1 MTMIDGPGR
10 LPPLPHAVDLA
21 QPGIARTY
29 SYLLGG
35 KDHFTADRELAHAI
49 LTARPEARL
58 AALENRRFLG
68 RAAEFLTAQAGI
80 RQFLDIGAGLPAG
93 RNVHEIAQAIE
104 PASRVAYV
112 DNDPMVIAHARAL
125 MPSGPAGRTGCVQG
139 DLRDPAAILAD
150 PVIRDVL
157 DLAQP
162 VALLLLAVLPFV
174 PDEDRP
180 GEAITALLDAL
191 PAGSYVAA
199 SHPTAEHD
207 PQGTAA
213 VAEAYRKAGIPV
225 QFRDSGEFARLVFP
239 GMELMPPG
247 VVPVSQWRPASGE
260 PPPSPAEV
268 SCYAGVAR
276 KQ

>member
-1 MTMIDGPGR
+1 
-10 LPPLPHAVDLA
+10 
-21 QPGIARTY
+21 
-29 SYLLGG
+29 
-35 KDHFTADRELAHAI
+35 
-49 LTARPEARL
+49 
-58 AALENRRFLG
+58 
-68 RAAEFLTAQAGI
+68 
-80 RQFLDIGAGLPAG
+80 
-93 RNVHEIAQAIE
+93 
-104 PASRVAYV
+104 
-112 DNDPMVIAHARAL
+112 

-174 PDEDRP
+174 PDGDGP

-225 QFRDSGEFARLVFP
+225 QFRDSYELLRRGGEKAVILPSVNTGGPGTACPGIPRADGMRERLARSAGCSTPLIPAGSRVTSVTIARCLTTCSSAMRHQGP
-239 GMELMPPG
+239 GD
-247 VVPVSQWRPASGE
+247 
-260 PPPSPAEV
+260 
-268 SCYAGVAR
+268 
-276 KQ
+276 